1 MPVAVRPPLRYVGL
15 VVLLAAVYGAAAW
28 LGLRYV
34 TIGYNVSLVW
44 PPAGLAFAALVLLG
58 LRYWP
63 GIAIGAFLVNAA
75 TPIPLLGAVGIA
87 LGNTVEALLAAAL
100 LRRIA
105 GSRPQLEDPR
115 QTRRLILVAAPAGAL
130 LAGLIGVGALVVTG
144 ALESRAVW
152 QALPVW
158 WAGDL
163 LGMLVVAPVLFSW
176 IARPRVRD
184 TRRLLEVIALVVGT
198 AAAADL
204 GLLQGLAYL
213 PLGTLE
219 YTYLLFPF
227 VVWAAVRF
235 GPRGASLVTLVVAAV
250 AVWHTARGGGPFL
263 LDSVGG
269 TLLVVACYLLVLAVT
284 GLAVASAV
292 WSERDRATHALQQSE
307 ERLHLALDSARM
319 GTWYWSVENN
329 TLTWDE
335 NLGRLYGLG
344 PGDAVTSYQQFIARV
359 HPEDR
364 EFVSRSVQCAL
375 ETGESL
381 DYEFRILLPDGR
393 VRRIADLG
401 RVGRDPEGKPRYLTG
416 VCLDVTERHASEERL
431 RQAHRME
438 SVGRLAGGVAHES
451 NNQMSVVLGAASFIL
466 RRSDLPQPVRDD
478 VEHIRRAAE
487 RTSAVTAQLLAFSRR
502 QILRP
507 TVIDLNALAI
517 TWETVLRRTMGEDC
531 TVILRPGDRVPA
543 IRADAGRLE
552 QVLLNLTLNARDA
565 MPKGGTLTVET
576 FVANLS
582 EDHARARPGVMIRPG
597 TYAVLAVTDTG
608 HGMDRETLSHVF
620 EPFFTTK
627 GVGHGTGLGLSTV
640 YGIIKQSDGYVWAY
654 SEPGRGSTFK
664 VYLPVV
670 GPEETVTPASAPI
683 PVRAG
688 KGEWVLLVEDDE
700 SVREVARRALDEGG
714 YRVLEAANG
723 ADALA
728 LLSGTDGRIGLV
740 LTDVVM
746 PGMSGREL
754 AGRIAE
760 MRPGTPV
767 LFTSGY
773 TDGDI
778 VHRGLLDPGAAFVQ
792 KPFGPETILRL
803 VRERMEGAS
812 LPSRPQEPV

>member
-1 MPVAVRPPLRYVGL
+1 MPLAAQPPLRYAGL
-15 VVLLAAVYGAAAW
+15 VVLLAASYGAAAW

-34 TIGYNVSLVW
+34 TIGYSVSLVW
-44 PPAGLAFAALVLLG
+44 PPAGIALAALVLLG
-58 LRYWP
+58 VRYWP
-63 GIAIGAFLVNAA
+63 GIAIGAFLVNVA
-75 TPIPLLGAVGIA
+75 TPIPEAAAAGIA
-87 LGNTVEALLAAAL
+87 LGNTLEALLAATLL
-100 LRRIA
+100 LRVA

-130 LAGLIGVGALVVTG
+130 VAGLVGVGALVLTG
-144 ALESRAVW
+144 ALQPGAAW
-152 QALPVW
+152 QALPIW

-176 IARPRVRD
+176 TARPRIRD

-204 GLLQGLAYL
+204 GLLQGLDYL
-213 PLGTLE
+213 PLEELE

-263 LDSVGG
+263 LGSVNG
-269 TLLVVACYLLVLAVT
+269 TLLVIACYLLVLAVT

-292 WSERDRATHALQQSE
+292 WSERDRATRALQQSE
-307 ERLHLALDSARM
+307 ERLRIALDSARM
-319 GTWYWSVENN
+319 GIWYWSVEHD

-335 NLGRLYGLG
+335 NLRRLYGLG
-344 PGDAVTSYQQFIARV
+344 PGDAVTSYEQFIGRV

-364 EFVSRSVQCAL
+364 ESVSRSVQHAL
-375 ETGESL
+375 ATGESL

-393 VRRIADLG
+393 VRWIADLG
-401 RVGRDPEGKPRYLTG
+401 RVGRDLDGTPRYLTG

-431 RQAHRME
+431 RQSHRME

-451 NNQMSVVLGAASFIL
+451 NNQMSVVLGATSFIL
-466 RRSDLPQPVRDD
+466 SRSDLPQSVRDD

-507 TVIDLNALAI
+507 TVIDLNSMV
-517 TWETVLRRTMGEDC
+517 TNWEAVLRRTMGEDC
-531 TVILRPGDRVPA
+531 TVILRPGDHVPS

-552 QVLLNLTLNARDA
+552 QVLLNLALNARDA

-576 FVANLS
+576 FLATS
-582 EDHARARPGVMIRPG
+582 RRTTPGRRPGVLVRPG
-597 TYAVLAVTDTG
+597 PYAVLAVTDTG
-608 HGMDRETLSHVF
+608 HGMDRETLGHVF

-640 YGIIKQSDGYVWAY
+640 YGIVKQSDGYVWAY

-670 GPEETVTPASAPI
+670 EPEERVAL
-683 PVRAG
+683 PVRVG
-688 KGEWVLLVEDDE
+688 SSPRRPGEWVLLVEDDE
-700 SVREVARRALDEGG
+700 SVREVARRALEGGG
-714 YRVLEAANG
+714 YRVLEAADG
-723 ADALA
+723 AEALA
-728 LLSGTDGRIGLV
+728 RLSGTDGAIGLV

-754 AGRIAE
+754 ADRIAE
-760 MRPGTPV
+760 LRPGTPV

-778 VHRGLLDPGAAFVQ
+778 VRRGLLDPGAAFVQ
-792 KPFGPETILRL
+792 KPFDPDTI
-803 VRERMEGAS
+803 
-812 LPSRPQEPV
+812 RPGRARAAGGG

>member
-1 MPVAVRPPLRYVGL
+1 MPLAVRPLLRYTGL
-15 VVLLAAVYGAAAW
+15 VVLLAVSYGAAAW

-34 TIGYNVSLVW
+34 TIGYSVSLVW
-44 PPAGLAFAALVLLG
+44 PPAGIAFAALVLLG
-58 LRYWP
+58 VHYWP

-75 TPIPLLGAVGIA
+75 TPIPLAAAAGIA
-87 LGNTVEALLAAAL
+87 LGNTLEALLAATL
-100 LRRIA
+100 LIRVA

-115 QTRRLILVAAPAGAL
+115 QTRRFILVAAPAGAL
-130 LAGLIGVGALVVTG
+130 VAGLVGVGALIVTG
-144 ALESRAVW
+144 ALQAGAAR
-152 QALPVW
+152 QALPIW

-176 IARPRVRD
+176 TARPRIRD

-204 GLLQGLAYL
+204 GLLQSLDYL
-213 PLGTLE
+213 PLGELE

-227 VVWAAVRF
+227 VVWAALRF

-263 LDSVGG
+263 LDSVNS
-269 TLLVVACYLLVLAVT
+269 TLLVVACYLLVLVVT

-292 WSERDRATHALQQSE
+292 WSERDRATRALQQSE
-307 ERLHLALDSARM
+307 ERLRIALDSARM
-319 GTWYWSVENN
+319 GIWYWSVEHN

-335 NLGRLYGLG
+335 NLRRLYGLG
-344 PGDAVTSYQQFIARV
+344 PGEVVTSYEQFIRRV
-359 HPEDR
+359 HPDDR
-364 EFVSRSVQCAL
+364 EFVSRSVQHAL
-375 ETGESL
+375 ATGESL

-393 VRRIADLG
+393 VRWIADLG
-401 RVGRDPEGKPRYLTG
+401 RVGRDLDGTPRYLTG

-431 RQAHRME
+431 RQSHRME

-451 NNQMSVVLGAASFIL
+451 NNQMSVVLGATSFIL
-466 RRSDLPQPVRDD
+466 SRSDLPQTVRDD

-487 RTSAVTAQLLAFSRR
+487 RTSAVTAHLLAFSRR

-507 TVIDLNALAI
+507 TVIDLNAMV
-517 TWETVLRRTMGEDC
+517 TNGETVLRRTMGEDC
-531 TVILRPGDRVPA
+531 TVILRPGDRVPP

-576 FVANLS
+576 FVASLS
-582 EDHARARPGVMIRPG
+582 EDYARNRPGVVVRPG

-608 HGMDRETLSHVF
+608 HGMDRETLGHVF

-640 YGIIKQSDGYVWAY
+640 YGIVKQSDGYVWAY
-654 SEPGRGSTFK
+654 SEPGRGSTFT

-670 GPEETVTPASAPI
+670 EPVATVAPASAPI
-683 PVRAG
+683 SVRAG
-688 KGEWVLLVEDDE
+688 TGEWVLLVEDDE
-700 SVREVARRALDEGG
+700 SVRKVTRRALEVGG

-728 LLSGTDGRIGLV
+728 LLSATDGGPGLV

-754 AGRIAE
+754 ADRIAE
-760 MRPGTPV
+760 VRPGTPV

-778 VHRGLLDPGAAFVQ
+778 VRRGLLDPGAAFVQ
-792 KPFGPETILRL
+792 KPFGPETILRV
-803 VRERMEGAS
+803 VRERLEGTS
-812 LPSRPQEPV
+812 LPPRPQEPV

>member
-1 MPVAVRPPLRYVGL
+1 MPLAVRSLLRYAGL

-34 TIGYNVSLVW
+34 TIGYSVSLVW
-44 PPAGLAFAALVLLG
+44 PPAGIAFAALVLLG
-58 LRYWP
+58 LRFWP
-63 GIAIGAFLVNAA
+63 GVAIGAFLVNAA
-75 TPIPLLGAVGIA
+75 TPIPLLGAAGIA
-87 LGNTVEALLAAAL
+87 LGNTIEALLAAAL
-100 LRRIA
+100 LRRVA
-105 GSRPQLEDPR
+105 GSRPQLEDPHQSR
-115 QTRRLILVAAPAGAL
+115 HLILVAVPAGAL
-130 LAGLIGVGALVVTG
+130 LAGLIGVGTLVFSG
-144 ALESRAVW
+144 ALEPRAAA
-152 QALPVW
+152 QALPIW
-158 WAGDL
+158 WAGDV

-176 IARPRVRD
+176 IARPRIRD
-184 TRRLLEVIALVVGT
+184 TRRLLEVVALVVGT

-204 GLLQGLAYL
+204 GLLQRFENL

-263 LDSVGG
+263 LDSVSG

-319 GTWYWSVENN
+319 GTWYWSVEHN

-344 PGDAVTSYQQFIARV
+344 PGDAVSSYEQFIARV

-364 EFVSRSVQCAL
+364 EFVSRSVRHAL

-393 VRRIADLG
+393 VRWIADLG
-401 RVGRDPEGKPRYLTG
+401 RVGRDLDGKPRYLTG
-416 VCLDVTERHASEERL
+416 VCLDVTDRHASEDRL
-431 RQAHRME
+431 RQSHRME

-466 RRSDLPQPVRDD
+466 RRSDLPQAVRDD
-478 VEHIRRAAE
+478 VEHIRKAAE

-502 QILRP
+502 QVLRP
-507 TVIDLNALAI
+507 TVIDLNALVI
-517 TWETVLRRTMGEDC
+517 NWETVLRRTMGEDC
-531 TVILRPGDRVPA
+531 TLILRPGDRVPP

-565 MPKGGTLTVET
+565 MLKGGTLTVET
-576 FVANLS
+576 FVADLS
-582 EDHARARPGVMIRPG
+582 EHYARARPGVVVRPG

-627 GVGHGTGLGLSTV
+627 GVGEGTGLGLSTV
-640 YGIIKQSDGYVWAY
+640 YGIVKQSDGYVWAY

-664 VYLPVV
+664 VYLPVAGV
-670 GPEETVTPASAPI
+670 EETITLTSAPI

-700 SVREVARRALDEGG
+700 SVRGVARRALEEGG

-723 ADALA
+723 TDALA
-728 LLSGTDGRIGLV
+728 RLSGADGGIGLV

-754 AGRIAE
+754 ADRIAE
-760 MRPGTPV
+760 LLPGTPV

-778 VHRGLLDPGAAFVQ
+778 VRRGLLDPGAAFVQ
-792 KPFGPETILRL
+792 KPFGPDTILRL

-812 LPSRPQEPV
+812 LPPRPQEPV

>member
-1 MPVAVRPPLRYVGL
+1 MPLALRPLLRYTGL
-15 VVLLAAVYGAAAW
+15 VLLLAATYGAAAW

-34 TIGYNVSLVW
+34 TIGYSVSLVW
-44 PPAGLAFAALVLLG
+44 PPAGIAFAALVLLG
-58 LRYWP
+58 GRYWP
-63 GIAIGAFLVNAA
+63 GVAIGAFVVNAA
-75 TPIPLLGAVGIA
+75 TPIPFAAAAAIA
-87 LGNTVEALLAAAL
+87 LGNTLEAILAAGL
-100 LRRIA
+100 LRQVA

-130 LAGLIGVGALVVTG
+130 LAGLIGVTALLITG
-144 ALESRAVW
+144 ALEPRAAR
-152 QALPVW
+152 QALPIW

-176 IARPRVRD
+176 TARPRIRD
-184 TRRLLEVIALVVGT
+184 TRRLLEVVALVVGT

-204 GLLQGLAYL
+204 GLLQSLDYL
-213 PLGTLE
+213 PLGELE

-250 AVWHTARGGGPFL
+250 AVWHTARGGGPFP
-263 LDSVGG
+263 LDSVNG
-269 TLLVVACYLLVLAVT
+269 TLLVIACYLLVLAVT

-292 WSERDRATHALQQSE
+292 WSERDRATRALQQSE
-307 ERLHLALDSARM
+307 ERLRLALDSARM
-319 GTWYWSVENN
+319 GIWYWSVEHN

-335 NLGRLYGLG
+335 NLRRLYGLG
-344 PGDAVTSYQQFIARV
+344 PADAVTSYEQFIGRV
-359 HPEDR
+359 YPEDR
-364 EFVSRSVQCAL
+364 EFVSRSVQHAL

-393 VRRIADLG
+393 VRWIADLG
-401 RVGRDPEGKPRYLTG
+401 RVGRGLDGKPLYLTG

-431 RQAHRME
+431 RQSHRME

-466 RRSDLPQPVRDD
+466 RRSDLPQAVRED
-478 VEHIRRAAE
+478 VEHIRKAAE

-507 TVIDLNALAI
+507 TVIDLNSLV
-517 TWETVLRRTMGEDC
+517 TNWETVLRRTMGEDC
-531 TVILRPGDRVPA
+531 TVVLRPGDRVPP

-565 MPKGGTLTVET
+565 MPRGGTLTVET
-576 FVANLS
+576 FVASLS
-582 EDHARARPGVMIRPG
+582 EDYARTRPGIMVRPG

-608 HGMDRETLSHVF
+608 HGMDQETLGHVF

-640 YGIIKQSDGYVWAY
+640 YGIVKQSDGYVWAY
-654 SEPGRGSTFK
+654 SEPGQGSTFK

-670 GPEETVTPASAPI
+670 GPEETVTPASASI

-688 KGEWVLLVEDDE
+688 QGEWVLLVEDDE
-700 SVREVARRALDEGG
+700 SVRKVARRALEGGG

-728 LLSGTDGRIGLV
+728 LLGDADGGIGLV

-754 AGRIAE
+754 ADRIGE
-760 MRPGTPV
+760 LRPGTPV

-778 VHRGLLDPGAAFVQ
+778 VRRGLLDPGAAFVQ
-792 KPFGPETILRL
+792 KPFGPETILRV
-803 VRERMEGAS
+803 VRERLEGAS
-812 LPSRPQEPV
+812 LPPRPQEPV